1 VKVLVLGH
9 EGMLGHTVKN
19 YISGKDDCDVEVIF
33 DRWPSDS
40 FKERIQLFEGD
51 VIVNCIGAIPQRKVL
66 FGVNYKLPIWLD
78 SNSPCNVIHP
88 GTDCEADKDPYGESK
103 YKAFEYLKTQGAKTK
118 IIKCSIIGHE
128 VNSKHSLLDW
138 FLSCKDRSVKG
149 YTKCMWNGI
158 TTLQWAKICYGVAKN
173 FEDYEFVS
181 TPATECISKAELLN
195 VMKEVYS
202 KNIIVVGDDSKV
214 LDKCLVGDIEVPDI
228 KSQLK
233 ELKQFFLCLEAGM
246 F

>member
-1 VKVLVLGH
+1 
-9 EGMLGHTVKN
+9 
-19 YISGKDDCDVEVIF
+19 
-33 DRWPSDS
+33 
-40 FKERIQLFEGD
+40 
-51 VIVNCIGAIPQRKVL
+51 
-66 FGVNYKLPIWLD
+66 
-78 SNSPCNVIHP
+78 
-88 GTDCEADKDPYGESK
+88 
-103 YKAFEYLKTQGAKTK
+103 
-118 IIKCSIIGHE
+118 
-128 VNSKHSLLDW
+128 
-138 FLSCKDRSVKG
+138 
-149 YTKCMWNGI
+149 MWNGI